1 LKTLQF
7 YSGFLPQGYTFSVT
21 PSLFNTDTHLRL
33 QSPQGW
39 NSFYLLQPRT
49 QTVEALLH
57 VHSADGSASS
67 PLRAPY
73 GAIEFSDNVKPEELF
88 AFIQEVE
95 VRLRNDGVKKL
106 MLRCSPLAYD
116 AGHLSLLHVL
126 LLNLG
131 YAVTVAEP
139 GACVTIQDV
148 PFANRIATSERQK
161 LQHAHKL
168 EHRCELLPH
177 DRFDAW
183 YDFVEHHMQARGYS
197 VSMTRAQLKET
208 IQQFPEHFFLR
219 GVWDGD
225 VMMAASVSVRVH
237 PRVLYS
243 FYTVHDAR
251 YDATSPVVMLLESL
265 YQYCQQQGIPILDLG
280 TSAWQGKPN
289 FSLLDFKRWLGAEV
303 TEKFTFEKI
312 LG

>member
-1 LKTLQF
+1 MKTLQF
-7 YSGFLPQGYTFSVT
+7 HSGILPEGYTCSVT
-21 PSLFNTDTHLRL
+21 PSLFNSDTHLRL

-39 NSFYLLQPRT
+39 QSFYLLQPRT
-49 QTVEALLH
+49 QTVEALWH
-57 VHSADGSASS
+57 VHQQGGSACS

-73 GAIEFSDNVKPEELF
+73 GSIEFADSVKPEELF
-88 AFIQEVE
+88 TFIQEVE
-95 VRLRNDGVKKL
+95 RRLRHAGVEKI

-116 AGHLSLLHVL
+116 ADHLSLLHVL

-131 YAVTVAEP
+131 YQVTVAEP
-139 GACVTIQDV
+139 GACVSVHDV
-148 PFANRIATSERQK
+148 PFVQRIAASERQK

-168 EHRCELLPH
+168 EYRCAVLPQDRFELL
-177 DRFDAW
+177 
-183 YDFVEHHMQARGYS
+183 YDFLEHHMQARGYS
-197 VSMTRAQLKET
+197 VSMTRTQLRET
-208 IQQFPEHFFLR
+208 IQQFPEYFFLR

-225 VMMAASVSVRVH
+225 VMVAASVSVRVH

-265 YQYCQQQGIPILDLG
+265 YQYCQQQAIPLLDLG

-289 FSLLDFKRWLGAEV
+289 FSLLDFKRWLGADV